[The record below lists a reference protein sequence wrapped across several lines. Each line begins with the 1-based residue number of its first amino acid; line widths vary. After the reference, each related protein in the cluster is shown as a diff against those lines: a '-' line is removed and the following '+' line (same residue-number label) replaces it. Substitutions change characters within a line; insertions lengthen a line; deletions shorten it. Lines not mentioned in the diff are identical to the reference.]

1 MKYILDLIQ
10 LPLYIMWAIMLNK
23 EELNF
28 TLSIMNS
35 KRCKL
40 IEDYFSFQVSKWIII
55 QRIKMNK
62 RIF

>member
-55 QRIKMNK
+55 QRIKINQK
-62 RIF
+62 

>member
-55 QRIKMNK
+55 QRIKNNQ
-62 RIF
+62 R